1 MCTIHTSGTDVACV
15 LASVKLQ
22 FLQHATSSW
31 IILLLQYNIQAN
43 RTNNKSSIISKLM
56 KAVDA
61 WIVILPARKRKK
73 KNERQC
79 FLLSAANL
87 ARAILQSAGTI
98 SFKRA
103 NACSI
108 VGELE
113 QTYILLGCGGENLQF
128 NLCGIAQC
136 ELASASHTNI
146 NFTPACVAGEQK
158 AKRGRR
164 EACA

>member
-1 MCTIHTSGTDVACV
+1 
-15 LASVKLQ
+15 
-22 FLQHATSSW
+22 
-31 IILLLQYNIQAN
+31 
-43 RTNNKSSIISKLM
+43 
-56 KAVDA
+56 
-61 WIVILPARKRKK
+61 VILPARKRKK

-128 NLCGIAQC
+128 NLCGIAQR

-158 AKRGRR
+158 AKRGRG